1 MFNRCDPNIMRY
13 IPKKIQ
19 TAIKDCWKS
28 DNGYF
33 IILKDG
39 YIAGNIDF
47 CDTKI
52 INEKT
57 IASLKYQISG
67 IRQIVSE

>member
-1 MFNRCDPNIMRY
+1 MFNRCDPKIMRY
-13 IPKKIQ
+13 VPKKIQ

-39 YIAGNIDF
+39 YIARNNDF
-47 CDTKI
+47 YDAKI
-52 INEKT
+52 INKKT

-67 IRQIVSE
+67 IIQIVSE